1 MRKIIGVFGLGA
13 LIAVGFSGAA
23 VASTYVWK
31 DNVNGYTFSFP
42 DSWAMQTN
50 DSPSMRIRIA
60 GPIVE
65 DVAICY
71 IKAEKDG
78 RLKIYPKYLMTKAV
92 AVTLDRAFWE
102 EELAGHKKAVITDYF
117 VPASLGSNG
126 DATAIRTS
134 FVQEKGS
141 GKMDMYGE
149 MIGSIY
155 GDTRYIVSCSSKA
168 AEFKKYA
175 PVFASIMASVSFDSK
190 YHPFAVGYYRDF
202 LADPK
207 LNLPRTKPGTVA
219 PKSPFRILMDRLNF
233 RGF

>member
-1 MRKIIGVFGLGA
+1 MRKIIGIFGLGA
-13 LIAVGFSGAA
+13 LMIVGFSS
-23 VASTYVWK
+23 VATASIYVWK

-42 DSWAMQTN
+42 DSWTMQTN
-50 DSPSMRIRIA
+50 DSPTTRIRIA
-60 GPIVE
+60 GPIAE
-65 DVAICY
+65 DFATCRV
-71 IKAEKDG
+71 KAEKDG

-92 AVTLDRAFWE
+92 TATLDRTFWKQ
-102 EELAGHKKAVITDYF
+102 ELAGHEKFVITDYF
-117 VPASLGSNG
+117 VPASLGSHG

-134 FVQEKGS
+134 FVQDSGN

-155 GDTRYIVSCSSKA
+155 GDTRYIVSCTSKV

-175 PVFASIMASVSFDSK
+175 PVFASIMASVEFSSK

-207 LNLPRTKPGTVA
+207 LKLPRTKPGTIV
-219 PKSPFRILMDRLNF
+219 PKSEFSLSSWW
-233 RGF
+233 

>member
-1 MRKIIGVFGLGA
+1 MRKIIGIFGLGA
-13 LIAVGFSGAA
+13 LMIVGFSGAGL
-23 VASTYVWK
+23 ASTYVWK

-42 DSWAMQTN
+42 DSWTMQTE
-50 DSPSMRIRIA
+50 DTPTMRIRIA
-60 GPIVE
+60 GPISE
-65 DVAICY
+65 DFATCY

-78 RLKIYPKYLMTKAV
+78 RLKIYPKYLMTEAV
-92 AVTLDRAFWE
+92 NVTLDRAFWE
-102 EELAGHKKAVITDYF
+102 QELAGHEKFVITDYF

-134 FVQEKGS
+134 FVQENGKN
-141 GKMDMYGE
+141 KMDMYGE

-155 GDTRYIVSCSSKA
+155 GDTRYIVSCTSKA

-175 PVFASIMASVSFDSK
+175 PVFASIMGSVEFGSK

-207 LNLPRTKPGTVA
+207 LKLPRSKPGTIA
-219 PKSPFRILMDRLNF
+219 PKSEFSLSSWW
-233 RGF
+233 